1 MVDPCRGEIW
11 MVDLN
16 PTRGHEQEGQRPAL
30 VVSADQLNASAAD
43 LVVVVPLT
51 TKGRGI
57 PLHVEIQ
64 PPDGGVKKTSFA
76 MCENIRSVAK
86 ERLTKQWGMVSK
98 ITMKEVEKHLYMLLD
113 L

>member
-11 MVDLN
+11 TVN
-16 PTRGHEQEGQRPAL
+16 VNATRGHEQAGVRPVL
-30 VVSADQLNASAAD
+30 VVSADQLNASEAD
-43 LVVVVPLT
+43 LVVVIPLT

-57 PLHVEIQ
+57 PLHVVIQ

-86 ERLTKQWGMVSK
+86 ERLTDQWGMVSGS
-98 ITMKEVEKHLYMLLD
+98 TMKEIEDRLYKLLD

>member
-11 MVDLN
+11 TVNLN
-16 PTRGHEQEGQRPAL
+16 PTRGHEQAGQRPAL

-43 LVVVVPLT
+43 LVVVIPLT

-57 PLHVEIQ
+57 PLHVEIE
-64 PPDGGVKKTSFA
+64 PPDGGVQQTSFA

-86 ERLTKQWGMVSK
+86 ERLTDRWGSVSRNTMEK
-98 ITMKEVEKHLYMLLD
+98 IEARLYMLLD

>member
-11 MVDLN
+11 TVNLN
-16 PTRGHEQEGQRPAL
+16 PTRGHEQAGQRPAL
-30 VVSADQLNASAAD
+30 VVSADQLNASQAD
-43 LVVVVPLT
+43 LVVVIPLS

-57 PLHVEIQ
+57 PLHMEIE
-64 PPDGGVKKTSFA
+64 PPDGGVQRTSFA

-86 ERLTKQWGMVSK
+86 ERLTKRWGMVSGD
-98 ITMKEVEKHLYMLLD
+98 TMKEVEKRLYMLLD

>member
-1 MVDPCRGEIW
+1 MDPCRGEIW
-11 MVDLN
+11 TVNLN
-16 PTRGHEQEGQRPAL
+16 PTRGHEQAGQRPAL

-43 LVVVVPLT
+43 LVVIIPLT

-64 PPDGGVKKTSFA
+64 PPDGGVQQTSFA

-86 ERLTKQWGMVSK
+86 ERLTKRWGVVSGD
-98 ITMKEVEKHLYMLLD
+98 TMKEIETRLSMLLD

>member
-11 MVDLN
+11 TVNFN
-16 PTRGHEQEGQRPAL
+16 PTRGHEQAGQRPAL

-43 LVVVVPLT
+43 LAVVIPLT
-51 TKGRGI
+51 TKGRNI

-64 PPDGGVKKTSFA
+64 PPDGGVQQTSFA
-76 MCENIRSVAK
+76 MCENIRFVAK
-86 ERLTKQWGMVSK
+86 ERLTKRWGMVSK
-98 ITMKEVEKHLYMLLD
+98 SAMKEVEKRLYMLLD